1 MNEMV
6 QSAQPLGFVRTADVI
21 SAMSV
26 AADLA
31 LGLPAEHSA
40 RSCYIAI
47 ATARELG
54 LSNDEQ
60 GELYYTSLLLDAGCT
75 AWTSAFATYIMGDE
89 LAARQDLFFE
99 RNARNPFEVLAWLKQ
114 HMAADATFP
123 VRAGHIIDFLLN
135 GRERFREG
143 FRNTCEVA
151 NRFADRLG
159 MPPGVQHA
167 LRYVFEQW
175 DGKGE
180 PNGTAGPEIPITAR
194 IANAAIFLE
203 ARQRSHGRDASIH
216 LARDRRNK
224 AFDPRVVDAFLAAT
238 ERSDFWPTLTGE
250 TVMDTVRAL
259 EPALPY
265 RFVHQ
270 DKLLDVALYAAD
282 FADLKS
288 RYTTGHAR
296 RVAVLAAEIARHMA
310 LSEDDV
316 ASVHLAGLLHDLGL
330 VAIPSFVLEKPREAL
345 APAEQEALRLHPYH
359 AERILARVPVLGE
372 VANIVGAHHERFDGQ
387 GFYRGLAGAHIPL
400 GARILAVADTF
411 DELTHEGPGRRALD
425 DGAAMTQI
433 QAEAGRAFEPAAVD
447 ALLASMSAA
456 ASLPRRRPTHRSW
469 PAGLTDREVEV
480 LRLAAKGLTSKQ
492 IANDLFVSRSTI
504 RTHLEHIYAKI
515 DVSTRAAATLFAVEH
530 DLIP

>member
-1 MNEMV
+1 MNEKV
-6 QSAQPLGFVRTADVI
+6 QSAQPQGFVRTADVI

-60 GELYYTSLLLDAGCT
+60 GELYYTALLLDAGCT
-75 AWTSAFATYIMGDE
+75 AWTSAFATYILGDE

-99 RNARNPFEVLAWLKQ
+99 RNARNPFEIFAWLKQ

-123 VRAGHIIDFLLN
+123 VRAGHIIDFMLN

-167 LRYVFEQW
+167 LGYVFEQW

-180 PNGTAGPEIPITAR
+180 PNRAAGQSIPITSR
-194 IANAAIFLE
+194 IANASIFLE
-203 ARQRSHGRDASIH
+203 ARQRSHGRDAAIR
-216 LARDRRNK
+216 LAKERRGN

-238 ERSDFWPTLTGE
+238 ERSNFWPTLTSD
-250 TVMDTVRAL
+250 TVMDTVRSL
-259 EPALPY
+259 EPELPY
-265 RFVHQ
+265 RFVREE
-270 DKLLDVALYAAD
+270 KLLDVALFAAD

-296 RVAVLAAEIARHMA
+296 RVAVLAEEIARHMA

-330 VAIPSFVLEKPREAL
+330 VAIPSFVLEKPAEAL
-345 APAEQEALRLHPYH
+345 APAEREALRLHPYH
-359 AERILARVPVLGE
+359 AERILARVPVLGA
-372 VANIVGAHHERFDGQ
+372 VASIVGAHHERVDGQ
-387 GFYRGLAGAHIPL
+387 GYYRGLAGAHIAL

-411 DELTHEGPGRRALD
+411 DELTHDGPGRQALD
-425 DGAAMTQI
+425 AGAAVTQI
-433 QAEAGRAFEPAAVD
+433 QAGAGSAFEPAVID
-447 ALLASMSAA
+447 ALLATEAA
-456 ASLPRRRPTHRSW
+456 GAALPRRSSSRRSW
-469 PAGLTDREVEV
+469 PAGLTDREVDV

-492 IANDLFVSRSTI
+492 MAADLFLSSSTV
-504 RTHLEHIYAKI
+504 RTHLEHIYSKI
-515 DVSTRAAATLFAVEH
+515 NVSTRAAATLFAVEH

>member
-1 MNEMV
+1 MNAHV
-6 QSAQPLGFVRTADVI
+6 QSAQPPGYVRTADVI
-21 SAMSV
+21 AAMSI

-40 RSCYIAI
+40 RACYIAI
-47 ATARELG
+47 ATAQELG

-75 AWTSAFATYIMGDE
+75 AWTSAFASYIMGDE
-89 LAARQDLFFE
+89 IAARQDLFFE
-99 RNARNPFEVLAWLKQ
+99 RNARSPLEVFGWLRQ
-114 HMAADATFP
+114 YMAADAAFP

-180 PNGTAGPEIPITAR
+180 PSGAAGQSIPITAR
-194 IANAAIFLE
+194 IAHAAIFLE
-203 ARQRSHGRDASIH
+203 TCQRSHGREAAIR
-216 LARDRRNK
+216 LAQERRGK

-238 ERSDFWPTLTGE
+238 ERSNFWETLTSDS
-250 TVMDTVRAL
+250 VMDTVRSL

-265 RFVHQ
+265 RFVHE

-288 RYTTGHAR
+288 RYTVGHAR
-296 RVAVLAAEIARHMA
+296 RVAALAEEIARQMS

-330 VAIPSFVLEKPREAL
+330 VAIPSFVLDKPADAL
-345 APAEQEALRLHPYH
+345 APAEREALRLHPYH
-359 AERILARVPVLGE
+359 AERILARVPVLGSI
-372 VANIVGAHHERFDGQ
+372 ASIVGAHHERLDGQ
-387 GFYRGLAGAHIPL
+387 GFFRGLAGAHIPL
-400 GARILAVADTF
+400 GARILAVADAF
-411 DELTHEGPGRRALD
+411 DELTHEGPGRPALD
-425 DGAAMTQI
+425 AAAAVTQI
-433 QAEAGRAFEPAAVD
+433 QADAGRAFEPAAID
-447 ALLASMSAA
+447 ALLATTAA
-456 ASLPRRRPTHRSW
+456 AAVIPRRSSSQRSW

-492 IANDLFVSRSTI
+492 MASDLFLSPSTI

-515 DVSTRAAATLFAVEH
+515 NVSTRAAATLFAVEH

>member
-1 MNEMV
+1 MNERV
-6 QSAQPLGFVRTADVI
+6 QPAQTLGFVRTADVI

-60 GELYYTSLLLDAGCT
+60 GELYYTALLLDAGCT

-89 LAARQDLFFE
+89 IAARQDLFFE
-99 RNARNPFEVLAWLKQ
+99 RNARSPFEVFAWLKQ

-167 LRYVFEQW
+167 LSYVFEQW
-175 DGKGE
+175 DGKGG
-180 PNGTAGPEIPITAR
+180 PSGAAGQTIPITAR

-203 ARQRSHGRDASIH
+203 ARQHSHGRDAAIR
-216 LARDRRNK
+216 LAKDRRGT
-224 AFDPRVVDAFLAAT
+224 AFDPRVADAFLAAT
-238 ERSDFWPTLTGE
+238 ERSDFWPTLTSD
-250 TVMDTVRAL
+250 TVMATVRAL

-265 RFVHQ
+265 RFVRE

-296 RVAVLAAEIARHMA
+296 RVAVLAADIARHMA
-310 LSEDDV
+310 LSEDDI

-330 VAIPSFVLEKPREAL
+330 VAIPSFVLEKPQDAL
-345 APAEQEALRLHPYH
+345 APAEREALRLHPYH
-359 AERILARVPVLGE
+359 AERILARVPVLGR
-372 VANIVGAHHERFDGQ
+372 VASIVGAHHERIDGQ
-387 GFYRGLAGAHIPL
+387 GFFRGLARAHIPL

-411 DELTHEGPGRRALD
+411 DELTHEGPGRQALD
-425 DGAAMTQI
+425 AVAAVTQI
-433 QAEAGRAFEPAAVD
+433 QAEAGHAFEPAAID
-447 ALLASMSAA
+447 ALVATEAA
-456 ASLPRRRPTHRSW
+456 GAALPRRSASHRTW
-469 PAGLTDREVEV
+469 PSGLTDREVEV
-480 LRLAAKGLTSKQ
+480 LRLAAKGLTNKQ
-492 IANDLFVSRSTI
+492 MANDLFVSPSTV
-504 RTHLEHIYAKI
+504 RTHLEHIYSKI
-515 DVSTRAAATLFAVEH
+515 HVSTRAAATLFAVEH
-530 DLIP
+530 DLIA